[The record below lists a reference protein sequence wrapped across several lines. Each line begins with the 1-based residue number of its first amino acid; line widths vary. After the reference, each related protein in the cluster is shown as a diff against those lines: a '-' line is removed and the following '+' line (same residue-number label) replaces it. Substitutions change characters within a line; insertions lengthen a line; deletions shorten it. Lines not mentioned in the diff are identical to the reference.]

1 MHKVMPNHLRLL
13 ETETHAHTSTY
24 THICT
29 HMNTHVH
36 KRTHAQA
43 YTHAHI
49 HTRTHACT
57 HSQNMVAAPEGSA
70 FLKKEGEDDNG
81 ESKGRMGALK
91 VRESS

>member
-1 MHKVMPNHLRLL
+1 MCTSALMHKLIHMHIY
-13 ETETHAHTSTY
+13 THAHTHAHTPPAPH
-24 THICT
+24 TH
-29 HMNTHVH
+29 
-36 KRTHAQA
+36 
-43 YTHAHI
+43 THAH
-49 HTRTHACT
+49 T